1 MEDDII
7 VCSSALIKQSKW
19 DNYWLI
25 DLVLLNVAGGF
36 KELESEKLKNI
47 ENKRKI
53 DCAQVTISINDAT
66 EKDREGLGQV
76 GRYIKQ
82 KKGTVQVS
90 SGCFFLF
97 LFLAPFTEI

>member
-1 MEDDII
+1 
-7 VCSSALIKQSKW
+7 
-19 DNYWLI
+19 LI

-82 KKGTVQVS
+82 KKRNGS
-90 SGCFFLF
+90 S
-97 LFLAPFTEI
+97 